1 MDVLTTFIP
10 PIVVFLIFFSA
21 PLFHMIL
28 AAGQAVGRL
37 SGYARGAGA
46 APALC
51 HQQLRRFFDSSVSP
65 SAQALTAGEISLA
78 EIHCYGEATAKRR
91 HSPGTPLSW

>member
-10 PIVVFLIFFSA
+10 PILVFLIVFSA

-37 SGYARGAGA
+37 SGYVRVR
-46 APALC
+46 ALP
-51 HQQLRRFFDSSVSP
+51 R
-65 SAQALTAGEISLA
+65 A
-78 EIHCYGEATAKRR
+78 EHAYEA
-91 HSPGTPLSW
+91 